1 MKILRYLLFTSSL
14 LLGSHSSS
22 LFAEENGDWFTPF
35 SWEAF
40 VSQSVIYSSDY
51 DYLSRSDDEASL
63 DMWEAG
69 LLFSTTVK
77 GSIGVSAQLLGRKVS
92 ESSGEDIRLDYGFFS
107 YPIYQSFD
115 RSLGLRLGRIRSS
128 YGFYNETRDIPHTRT
143 GVVMPQAVYF
153 DMTRNSFYSADGVEF
168 FGSYDLSGE
177 PLAFQLFLS
186 QPVADKDEL
195 EEASQLSPS
204 KLKGDR
210 SLLAK
215 IIYGEEFDG
224 WRASITYFK
233 PEYEV
238 SVEFPAGDDPLL
250 MIVEPDASFY
260 SENIVTSLEYNQ
272 FQWSVTFE
280 YLRHKFQTNIP
291 ALASEAVND
300 FYEEAYYLQ
309 SVYRFDEF
317 WEMYARYEQ
326 TKLRGSSDPKSSFDD
341 ANFGLAF
348 RPDENWLLR
357 AEIHYIE
364 GYSRLFSRDNSISD
378 EPDPYW
384 TAVLFQL
391 AYRW

>member
-1 MKILRYLLFTSSL
+1 
-14 LLGSHSSS
+14 
-22 LFAEENGDWFTPF
+22 
-35 SWEAF
+35 
-40 VSQSVIYSSDY
+40 
-51 DYLSRSDDEASL
+51 
-63 DMWEAG
+63 
-69 LLFSTTVK
+69 
-77 GSIGVSAQLLGRKVS
+77 
-92 ESSGEDIRLDYGFFS
+92 GFFS

-317 WEMYARYEQ
+317 WEMYVRYEQ

-357 AEIHYIE
+357 AEI
-364 GYSRLFSRDNSISD
+364 
-378 EPDPYW
+378 
-384 TAVLFQL
+384 
-391 AYRW
+391 

>member
-1 MKILRYLLFTSSL
+1 MLF
-14 LLGSHSSS
+14 
-22 LFAEENGDWFTPF
+22 E
-35 SWEAF
+35 
-40 VSQSVIYSSDY
+40 SQ
-51 DYLSRSDDEASL
+51 
-63 DMWEAG
+63 
-69 LLFSTTVK
+69 
-77 GSIGVSAQLLGRKVS
+77 
-92 ESSGEDIRLDYGFFS
+92 
-107 YPIYQSFD
+107 
-115 RSLGLRLGRIRSS
+115 

-378 EPDPYW
+378 EQDPYW

>member
-1 MKILRYLLFTSSL
+1 
-14 LLGSHSSS
+14 
-22 LFAEENGDWFTPF
+22 
-35 SWEAF
+35 
-40 VSQSVIYSSDY
+40 
-51 DYLSRSDDEASL
+51 
-63 DMWEAG
+63 
-69 LLFSTTVK
+69 
-77 GSIGVSAQLLGRKVS
+77 
-92 ESSGEDIRLDYGFFS
+92 
-107 YPIYQSFD
+107 FD

-378 EPDPYW
+378 EQDPYW

>member
-14 LLGSHSSS
+14 LLGSHSSG
-22 LFAEENGDWFTPF
+22 LFAGDSGDWFTPF

-40 VSQSVIYSSDY
+40 VSQSIIYSSDY
-51 DYLSRSDDEASL
+51 DYLSRSDDRASF

-69 LLFSTTVK
+69 LLFSTTIK
-77 GSIGVSAQLLGRKVS
+77 ESIGFSAQLLGRKVS

-115 RSLGLRLGRIRSS
+115 RSFGLRLGRIRSS

-153 DMTRNSFYSADGVEF
+153 DMTRNSFYSADGVEL
-168 FGSYDLSGE
+168 FGSYDVSGE

-186 QPVADKDEL
+186 HPVADKGEL
-195 EEASQLSPS
+195 EEDSQLSPT

-215 IIYGEEFDG
+215 IVYGEGFDG
-224 WRASITYFK
+224 WRASLTYFK

-238 SVEFPAGDDPLL
+238 SVEFPVGDEQPF
-250 MIVEPDASFY
+250 IVVEPDASFY
-260 SENIVTSLEYNQ
+260 SENIVSSLEYNQ
-272 FQWSVTFE
+272 FQWTVTFE

-291 ALASEAVND
+291 ALESKAVNN

-309 SVYRFDEF
+309 GVYRFDEY

-326 TKLRGSSDPKSSFDD
+326 TKLRGSSDPRTSFDD
-341 ANFGLAF
+341 ANLGLAF
-348 RPDENWLLR
+348 RPDEHWLLR
-357 AEIHYIE
+357 AEVHYVE
-364 GYSRLFSRDNSISD
+364 GYSRLFSRDNTITD
-378 EPDPYW
+378 NQDPYW
-384 TAVLFQL
+384 TAALFQL